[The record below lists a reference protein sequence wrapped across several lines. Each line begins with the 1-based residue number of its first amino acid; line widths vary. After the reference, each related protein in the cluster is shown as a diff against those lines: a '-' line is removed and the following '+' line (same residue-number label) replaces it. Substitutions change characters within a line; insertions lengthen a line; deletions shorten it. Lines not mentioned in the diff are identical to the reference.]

1 MIKNNFNFLLRKQKF
16 KNLNKTSLS
25 KKIIKIKKNN
35 KKNLRR
41 MMKNKNLTKKVKSGT
56 QVWIINRFKMNKNLN
71 QGMEDQVE
79 VNLKLNNKKITKS
92 LTKVTGNNKLIMGIK
107 NKRKNLHKKEG
118 EKMMMMK
125 KN

>member
-41 MMKNKNLTKKVKSGT
+41 MMKNKNMTKKVKSGT

-79 VNLKLNNKKITKS
+79 VNLKLNNKK
-92 LTKVTGNNKLIMGIK
+92 
-107 NKRKNLHKKEG
+107 
-118 EKMMMMK
+118 
-125 KN
+125 

>member
-1 MIKNNFNFLLRKQKF
+1 MNKNNLNLPLRKEKF

-25 KKIIKIKKNN
+25 KKKIKIKKNN

-79 VNLKLNNKKITKS
+79 ANLKLNNKKITKS
-92 LTKVTGNNKLIMGIK
+92 LTKVTGNNKLIMETK
-107 NKRKNLHKKEG
+107 NKRKNLHKEEG

>member
-1 MIKNNFNFLLRKQKF
+1 MIKNNLNLLLRKEKF

-25 KKIIKIKKNN
+25 KKKIKVKKNN

-56 QVWIINRFKMNKNLN
+56 QVWIINRSKMNKNLN

-79 VNLKLNNKKITKS
+79 VNLKLNNKKTTKS
-92 LTKVTGNNKLIMGIK
+92 LTKVTGNNKLIMEIK
-107 NKRKNLHKKEG
+107 NKRKNLHKEEG

>member
-1 MIKNNFNFLLRKQKF
+1 MTKNNLNLPLRKEKF

-25 KKIIKIKKNN
+25 KKKIKIKKNN

-56 QVWIINRFKMNKNLN
+56 QVWIINRSKMNKNLN

-79 VNLKLNNKKITKS
+79 VNLKLNNKKTTKS
-92 LTKVTGNNKLIMGIK
+92 LTKVTGNNKLIMEIK
-107 NKRKNLHKKEG
+107 NKRKNLHTKEG

>member
-1 MIKNNFNFLLRKQKF
+1 
-16 KNLNKTSLS
+16 
-25 KKIIKIKKNN
+25 
-35 KKNLRR
+35 

-79 VNLKLNNKKITKS
+79 ANLKLNNKKITKS
-92 LTKVTGNNKLIMGIK
+92 LTKVTGNNKLIMETK
-107 NKRKNLHKKEG
+107 NKRKNLHKEEG

>member
-1 MIKNNFNFLLRKQKF
+1 
-16 KNLNKTSLS
+16 
-25 KKIIKIKKNN
+25 
-35 KKNLRR
+35 
-41 MMKNKNLTKKVKSGT
+41 MMKNKNMTKKVKSGT

>member
-1 MIKNNFNFLLRKQKF
+1 MIKNNFNLLLRKEKF

-25 KKIIKIKKNN
+25 KKKIKIKKNN

-41 MMKNKNLTKKVKSGT
+41 MMKNKNLPKKVKSGT

-92 LTKVTGNNKLIMGIK
+92 LTKVTGNNKLIMEIQ

-118 EKMMMMK
+118 EKMMMTK